1 MTVATLIEVV
11 MVAWG
16 YCVKYGWAWR
26 AKQRALKLIYCDMA
40 EAYEHL
46 PTMLHAMK
54 VKNTKMYFKYVP
66 KPDVMGLEGRQYFLH
81 AFWTFGQC
89 VQAFKHYCYV
99 LSIDDTFLIGKY
111 EGIMLIA
118 IGIDGTVNWCRLLLP
133 SWRRRTTVA
142 GVGLFV

>member
-16 YCVKYGWAWR
+16 YRVKYGWAWR
-26 AKQRALKLIYCDMA
+26 AKQRALNLIYCDMA
-40 EAYEHL
+40 DAFTNHVTCYEG
-46 PTMLHAMK
+46 
-54 VKNTKMYFKYVP
+54 KNTKMYFKYVP
-66 KPDVMGLEGRQYFLH
+66 KPDVMGPEGRQYFLH

-99 LSIDDTFLIGKY
+99 LSIDDTFLTGKY

-118 IGIDGTVNWCRLLLP
+118 IGIDGTVNWCLLLLP